1 MALLRMQTMQ
11 TLSGLPCCPPHPTQN
26 TLPVSGRG
34 RPRPRGPLSVRD
46 SLPPVVVYNGNQ
58 PAAWA
63 EETIYVLLDGFA
75 GHTATAAAQ
84 GAVLSNFLGTDNV
97 KFTVASE
104 VAGLSPRTYTSIS
117 QASAAAC

>member
-1 MALLRMQTMQ
+1 M
-11 TLSGLPCCPPHPTQN
+11 
-26 TLPVSGRG
+26 
-34 RPRPRGPLSVRD
+34 
-46 SLPPVVVYNGNQ
+46 VVYNGNQ